1 VCSNLKQVL
10 PLQDNNRIKFFS
22 PALLPDDSAQVFSNL
37 QQVLPLQDNHRT
49 KFFSPALLR
58 DASAQVLPLQDNLGT
73 KFSHLSWLTTL
84 PLQCAP
90 TRGGSKDLQSQE
102 KMVFKISNQS
112 RTVRLDPE

>member
-10 PLQDNNRIKFFS
+10 PLQDN
-22 PALLPDDSAQVFSNL
+22 L
-37 QQVLPLQDNHRT
+37 RT

-90 TRGGSKDLQSQE
+90 TRGGSKDLQFQGFFFS
-102 KMVFKISNQS
+102 KGYQS
-112 RTVRLDPE
+112 RTARRLGPA